1 VKFAKITAL
10 LSAGWTFLCA
20 VLIVGLQVTLWLRNG
35 IWETYSLSSVI
46 KASENHQNIKYVTAS
61 SDKFET
67 EGMADWVLEI
77 PAMVPLLIALAL
89 LLTFYWRLRII
100 ENRNSMN

>member
-1 VKFAKITAL
+1 VKFAKIAAL
-10 LSAGWTFLCA
+10 LSAGWTFLCGA
-20 VLIVGLQVTLWLRNG
+20 LIVGLQVTLWLRNG

-46 KASENHQNIKYVTAS
+46 KVLESNQNIKYVTAS

-67 EGMADWVLEI
+67 EGMADWLLEI

-89 LLTFYWRLRII
+89 LLSFYWRLTII
-100 ENRNSMN
+100 ERRNSAN